1 MDFVVKDRLKVSELV
16 QVCWKLRDEKT
27 RTREIMALVKAM
39 TELNLKG
46 GLIITG
52 EKEGRENINGK
63 SVTYKPLWKWLVCSV
78 MCSES

>member
-1 MDFVVKDRLKVSELV
+1 MSLSKERHKVSELV

-39 TELNLKG
+39 TELNLKE

-63 SVTYKPLWKWLVCSV
+63 SVTYKVLWKWLVCSV